1 MTWRSED
8 ENGDETV
15 EVVYATPEAQR
26 VVTIAFTPGLTAV
39 QAARRTGLLDEFP
52 EIQASPLV
60 LGVFGERVEED
71 RQLVPG
77 ERVEICRPL
86 KQDPRTMRSSLAASG
101 GVMGR
106 RQGGQ
111 DK

>member
-1 MTWRSED
+1 MAKADED
-8 ENGDETV
+8 TGDSV
-15 EVVYATPEAQR
+15 EVVYATPEFQR
-26 VVTIAFTPGLTAV
+26 VVRVSFTPGLTAG
-39 QAARRTGLLDEFP
+39 QAVRRAGVLEEFP
-52 EIQASPLV
+52 EIQSGPLV

-71 RQLVPG
+71 RQLAQG

-86 KQDPRTMRSSLAASG
+86 KQDPRAMRWSLAAGG

-106 RQGGQ
+106 PRSGP

>member
-1 MTWRSED
+1 MVRADED
-8 ENGDETV
+8 TDDAV
-15 EVVYATPEAQR
+15 EVVYATPEVQR
-26 VVTIAFTPGLTAV
+26 VVRVSFTPGLTAADAV
-39 QAARRTGLLDEFP
+39 RRSGILEEFP
-52 EIQASPLV
+52 DIESGPLV

-71 RQLVPG
+71 RQLAPG

-86 KQDPRTMRSSLAASG
+86 KQDLRAMRWRLAADG

-106 RQGGQ
+106 PRGRQ